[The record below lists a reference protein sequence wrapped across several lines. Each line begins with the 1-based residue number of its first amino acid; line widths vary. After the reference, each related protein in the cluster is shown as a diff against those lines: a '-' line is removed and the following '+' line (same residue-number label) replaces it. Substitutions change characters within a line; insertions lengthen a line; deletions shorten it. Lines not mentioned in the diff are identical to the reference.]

1 MPSLKK
7 LGQKYGDREFTI
19 LMINIGE
26 REEVIA
32 AFVERA
38 GLPFPIAMDHDGE
51 VARLYQVYGIPAAF
65 LVDRQGR
72 ILFGSRGYHDWESEK
87 LHRLL
92 DTLLTEDE
100 PTSAAAKFP
109 AATATGAWGPSL
121 PVGYL
126 EK

>member
-7 LGQKYGDREFTI
+7 LGQKYRDREFTV

-26 REEVIA
+26 REEAIA
-32 AFVERA
+32 AFVEST
-38 GLPFPIAMDHDGE
+38 GLPFPIPMDQDGE

-65 LVDRQGR
+65 LIDRQGR
-72 ILFGSRGYHDWESEK
+72 VLFGSRGYHDWESEK

-92 DTLLTEDE
+92 DSLLAEDK
-100 PTSAAAKFP
+100 SKSAVAAAVEDVSP
-109 AATATGAWGPSL
+109 GDTGTEA
-121 PVGYL
+121 